1 MGKKKQNLI
10 ISYHI
15 LQVFTTLVLRPWK
28 LSGFKMTTFHHIS
41 ISKQYIKHFKILKS
55 YSTSYKTEL
64 THDGETK
71 TNLIQIPPPQ
81 KRYETSHQIP
91 QMILKPVVFLLRQQK
106 LFELHRSL
114 FSLVLWNKTNY
125 TSLKTKKKI
134 VFFSRQRRF
143 SNAECVKHNP
153 EAQLRPLG
161 QRSEQC
167 TIRWGLL
174 QWYYNHTISLGML
187 SWLVIFGLKINNTQG

>member
-1 MGKKKQNLI
+1 MVTQKHQTFKIFQNFCDLITFSKYGEKKQNLI

-71 TNLIQIPPPQ
+71 TNLIQIPPP
-81 KRYETSHQIP
+81 KKD
-91 QMILKPVVFLLRQQK
+91 MK
-106 LFELHRSL
+106 LHIKYHKWYWNLSFFCWGNKNYLNCIEACSL
-114 FSLVLWNKTNY
+114 
-125 TSLKTKKKI
+125 
-134 VFFSRQRRF
+134 
-143 SNAECVKHNP
+143 
-153 EAQLRPLG
+153 
-161 QRSEQC
+161 
-167 TIRWGLL
+167 
-174 QWYYNHTISLGML
+174 
-187 SWLVIFGLKINNTQG
+187 